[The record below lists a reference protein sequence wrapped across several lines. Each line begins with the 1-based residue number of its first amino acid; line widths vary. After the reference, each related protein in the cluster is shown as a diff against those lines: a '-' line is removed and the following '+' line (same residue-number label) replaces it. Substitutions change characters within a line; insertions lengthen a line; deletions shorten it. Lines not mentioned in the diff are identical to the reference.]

1 MSFDELQRLLDK
13 PIEPQ
18 APTDS
23 FLESYRIFTKQAE
36 ITKKTLAENAE
47 KIRQVAL
54 KILKADPVIPIA
66 VGRSKIL
73 SADYLRKGLINLGI
87 SVEEPREA
95 LDIEKYVNPLPIAIS
110 TSGTKKEV
118 NSLTEKFKKYGIKP
132 LVITANV
139 NSDLASYANEE
150 DMILMSVPTET
161 VGVNSYDINQLFGTK
176 KTDAAEELRK
186 YCPLGTLGEWTSH
199 LTTTYLLCTI
209 ASELYSIYPSPTL
222 YANRVIEDIYKSLV
236 DFFPIIK
243 RRVKEL
249 DDISKLIAESDF
261 FGTVGE
267 EYSSHIVQSFGMRVK
282 QLIPEGQKRKREV
295 YVFNSDKSN
304 PLYSP
309 RFFDKH
315 KNVVILAN
323 SGRGSGYSQNIVEKV
338 KRLESKPEIKEKA
351 KITYVGMTFTPNSY
365 IHGECRMCQI
375 LPNQNY
381 SLSHDGST
389 VLRSYEPLGIA
400 FTDSYVPL
408 IAYHQ
413 GIPAEKINLALA
425 QSHNK
430 LE

>member
-1 MSFDELQRLLDK
+1 MSFDDLKILLDQ

-23 FLESYRIFTKQAE
+23 FLESYRIFVKQAE
-36 ITKKTLAENAE
+36 VTKKSLADNSD
-47 KIRQVAL
+47 KIRKVAL
-54 KILKADPVIPIA
+54 KILNADPIIPIA

-118 NSLTEKFKKYGIKP
+118 NSLTEKFKKYGINP

-139 NSDLASYANEE
+139 SSDLAGYAKKE
-150 DMILMSVPTET
+150 DLIPMNVPTET
-161 VGVNSYDINQLFGTK
+161 IGVNSYDINQLFGTK
-176 KTDAAEELRK
+176 KDDAAEELRK

-209 ASELYSIYPSPTL
+209 ASELYSIYPSSTL
-222 YANRVIEDIYKSLV
+222 YANRVIEGIYQSLV
-236 DFFPIIK
+236 EFFPIIK

-249 DDISKLIAESDF
+249 DAISKLIAESDF
-261 FGTVGE
+261 FGTAGE

-309 RFFDKH
+309 RFFDQH

-323 SGRGSGYSQNIVEKV
+323 SGRGSGYSQTLVEKV
-338 KRLESKPEIKEKA
+338 KRLESKPEIRDKA
-351 KITYVGMTFTPNSY
+351 KITYIGMTFTPNSY
-365 IHGECRMCQI
+365 IHRECHMCQI

-389 VLRSYEPLGIA
+389 VLRSYESLGIA
-400 FTDSYVPL
+400 LTDSTVSL
-408 IAYHQ
+408 IAHHQ
-413 GIPAEKINLALA
+413 GIPKEKINLALA

>member
-1 MSFDELQRLLDK
+1 
-13 PIEPQ
+13 
-18 APTDS
+18 
-23 FLESYRIFTKQAE
+23 
-36 ITKKTLAENAE
+36 
-47 KIRQVAL
+47 L

-139 NSDLASYANEE
+139 NSDLASYAEEE
-150 DMILMSVPTET
+150 DLIPMSVPTET
-161 VGVNSYDINQLFGTK
+161 IGVNSYDINQLFGTK
-176 KTDAAEELRK
+176 KTDAAEELKK

-199 LTTTYLLCTI
+199 LTVTHLIGTL
-209 ASELYSIYPSPTL
+209 ASEIYSLYHSPTL
-222 YANRVIEDIYKSLV
+222 YANRIVESVHKSLV
-236 DFFPIIK
+236 DFFPLIK
-243 RRVKEL
+243 RRLNEL
-249 DDISKLIAESDF
+249 DSISKLIAESDF

-282 QLIPEGQKRKREV
+282 QIIPEGQKRKREV

-304 PLYSP
+304 PIYSP
-309 RFFDKH
+309 RFFSKY
-315 KNVVILAN
+315 KSVVLLAN
-323 SGRGSGYSQNIVEKV
+323 SGRGTGYARTLVEKV
-338 KRLESKPEIKEKA
+338 KMLKIRGDA
-351 KITYVGMTFTPNSY
+351 KVSYIGMTFTANSP
-365 IHGECRMCQI
+365 IHHECGMCQI
-375 LPNQNY
+375 LPNEFY
-381 SLSHDGST
+381 SLSSDGST
-389 VLRSYEPLGIA
+389 VLRSYEPMSMVV
-400 FTDSYVPL
+400 TDSLVPL

-413 GIPAEKINLALA
+413 GIPSEKINLALT